1 MIAPLLVAL
10 ALPRQAVVIATPRG
24 QTSIPVTT
32 ERGQWAVAASRLA
45 PPLELTGA
53 LDGARAT
60 AGLGGGGVVV
70 QVGGPFVRGGRGVYA
85 VGGGPDHAAGS
96 RFL

>member
-1 MIAPLLVAL
+1 MIALLLVAL

-45 PPLELTGA
+45 PPLELTVA

-60 AGLGGGGVVV
+60 A
-70 QVGGPFVRGGRGVYA
+70 RC
-85 VGGGPDHAAGS
+85 GS
-96 RFL
+96 RD